1 MLGPADVFCIFESES
16 PPPSDSIIVASPST
30 GVRSNA
36 PELLFLK
43 EAKASHKLTDTIINQ
58 AVAGN
63 RTLEPRAIMGRGGGD
78 PDDTEDCEYWFAA
91 VCAQIYTSMIDKGL
105 RYGIISTGA
114 RYVFVSIDPDDLSTM
129 RYSLCRASS
138 DITVSPLMRIV
149 SLALLA
155 IQHGLLPTSRRL
167 DSIRDGGGLI
177 WTTATASF
185 TTTNSPDPQ
194 MRAETESWKDSPSR
208 MDDRSPSSF
217 NQPSDQGSTSL
228 AYNRAPTSVPPA
240 LGARQN
246 VSLALGEGLGS
257 TVDNPNRREDCAF
270 PPPATP
276 PPPRPAVVEAQRR
289 GSHYPSPPPQ
299 GESVPGKRSR
309 QDDHLDVV
317 DDMSAQPAKRT
328 KTDNGIGLAASPPSP
343 ASPSRSLLPAQH
355 IGRRDRQFCTQ
366 KCLKSLMLGPDQ
378 QRPPADTTCPNYAD
392 HQSGVSLTDEQ
403 LCQKLRA
410 QLTTSVDD
418 APPQFSHGY
427 EFLNF
432 MSGHTQMIKL
442 RLGSSGHVLLAKAF
456 MPSDLRVMR
465 REARFYAHLRH
476 LQGRYVPV
484 CMGTIEL
491 PPDKALTYDGFRF
504 TDLLLLSWAGTGPDQ
519 WRYVG
524 GGLGHGGEADHA
536 FVRALT
542 VEVRKALAEIH
553 KAGVLHR
560 DVALRNVLVRHFAL
574 EGTSSCP
581 EWRLQVSMI
590 DFESSRT
597 RAMYRHHAT
606 QRLQGRSR
614 GRDLNQQFA
623 EALAK
628 EMDKCADAI
637 GKWCPVK

>member
-1 MLGPADVFCIFESES
+1 
-16 PPPSDSIIVASPST
+16 
-30 GVRSNA
+30 
-36 PELLFLK
+36 
-43 EAKASHKLTDTIINQ
+43 
-58 AVAGN
+58 
-63 RTLEPRAIMGRGGGD
+63 
-78 PDDTEDCEYWFAA
+78 
-91 VCAQIYTSMIDKGL
+91 
-105 RYGIISTGA
+105 
-114 RYVFVSIDPDDLSTM
+114 
-129 RYSLCRASS
+129 
-138 DITVSPLMRIV
+138 
-149 SLALLA
+149 
-155 IQHGLLPTSRRL
+155 
-167 DSIRDGGGLI
+167 
-177 WTTATASF
+177 
-185 TTTNSPDPQ
+185 
-194 MRAETESWKDSPSR
+194 
-208 MDDRSPSSF
+208 
-217 NQPSDQGSTSL
+217 
-228 AYNRAPTSVPPA
+228 
-240 LGARQN
+240 
-246 VSLALGEGLGS
+246 
-257 TVDNPNRREDCAF
+257 
-270 PPPATP
+270 
-276 PPPRPAVVEAQRR
+276 
-289 GSHYPSPPPQ
+289 
-299 GESVPGKRSR
+299 
-309 QDDHLDVV
+309 
-317 DDMSAQPAKRT
+317 
-328 KTDNGIGLAASPPSP
+328 
-343 ASPSRSLLPAQH
+343 
-355 IGRRDRQFCTQ
+355 
-366 KCLKSLMLGPDQ
+366 MLGPDQ

-392 HQSGVSLTDEQ
+392 HQSGVSLTNEQ

-410 QLTTSVDD
+410 QLTTGVDD

-504 TDLLLLSWAGTGPDQ
+504 TGLLFLAWAGTGPDQ
-519 WRYVG
+519 WGYVG

-536 FVRALT
+536 FVRDLT

-581 EWRLQVSMI
+581 EWRLHVSMI